1 MDIETHL
8 MELDALRIAHGISYK
23 ALGDACGV
31 SKSTIYRTF
40 NRSTEPTVQ
49 LVQRIEAAVQ
59 YTPEEGTNLPS
70 ANYSVEEYVEY
81 LQATITRQSED
92 YRRHIMQMQT
102 YYGMLH
108 RQEHRAILFL
118 AIGVTV
124 LVVFLVSWLVFDILH
139 PSIGWIMR

>member
-1 MDIETHL
+1 MDSETHL

-23 ALGDACGV
+23 ALGEACGV

-81 LQATITRQSED
+81 LQATITRQSDD

>member
-23 ALGDACGV
+23 ALGEACGV

-81 LQATITRQSED
+81 LQATITRQSDD

>member
-23 ALGDACGV
+23 ALADACGV
-31 SKSTIYRTF
+31 SKSTICRTF
-40 NRSTEPTVQ
+40 NRATEPTVQ
-49 LVQRIEAAVQ
+49 LVQRMEAAVQ
-59 YTPEEGTNLPS
+59 YTPDEGTKLPS
-70 ANYSVEEYVEY
+70 ANHSVEEYVEY
-81 LQATITRQSED
+81 LEATITRQSED